1 MLIVPQNWAENVAR
15 VRSRIAAAAQS
26 AGRDLTHVTLVA
38 VSKAQPLEAIRAVHA
53 LGVRDFGENYPQEAL
68 PKIEACGGESVSW
81 HFIGQ
86 LQSNKTRPV
95 ATHFNW
101 VHSID
106 RFAIARRLSEQRP
119 YHAPPLQVCL
129 QVRLAPEPGKAGV
142 APDELEELARDVSRL
157 ERLKLRGL
165 MCLPPPAREPAAQ
178 QLPFRRLRELR
189 DELNRKGY
197 ALDVLSMGMS
207 DDFETAVAEGATHVR
222 IGTAIFG
229 ARPGSIKRE
238 S

>member
-1 MLIVPQNWAENVAR
+1 MLIVPQNWAENVAL
-15 VRSRIAAAAQS
+15 VRSRMAAAARN
-26 AGRDLTHVTLVA
+26 AGRDPTQVTLVA
-38 VSKAQPLEAIRAVHA
+38 VSKAQPVEAVRAVHA
-53 LGVRDFGENYPQEAL
+53 LGVRDFAENYPQEAL
-68 PKIEACGGESVSW
+68 PKIEACADQAPSW

-95 ATHFNW
+95 ATHFAW
-101 VHSID
+101 VHSVD
-106 RFAIARRLSEQRP
+106 RLAIARRLNEQRP

-142 APDELEELARDVSRL
+142 TPDELEALAREVSRF

-165 MCLPPPAREPAAQ
+165 MCLPQPEREPEQ
-178 QLPFRRLRELR
+178 QRLPFCRLRELR
-189 DELNRKGY
+189 DALNRKGY
-197 ALDVLSMGMS
+197 MLDVLSMGMS
-207 DDFETAVAEGATHVR
+207 DDFEAAIAEGATHVR

-229 ARPGSIKRE
+229 PRPGSTKRE

>member
-15 VRSRIAAAAQS
+15 VRSRIAKATRD
-26 AGRDLTHVTLVA
+26 AGRDPTQVTLVA
-38 VSKAQPLEAIRAVHA
+38 VSKAQPVEAVRAVHA

-68 PKIEACGGESVSW
+68 PKIAACAGEPATW

-86 LQSNKTRPV
+86 LQANKTRPV
-95 ATHFNW
+95 ATHFTW

-106 RFAIARRLSEQRP
+106 RVAIARRLNAQRP

-129 QVRLAPEPGKAGV
+129 QVRMAPEPGKAGV
-142 APDELEELARDVSRL
+142 APAELEALAHEVSQL

-165 MCLPPPAREPAAQ
+165 MCLPPPAREAAEQ
-178 QLPFRRLRELR
+178 RLPFRRLRELR
-189 DELNRKGY
+189 DALNCKGY

-207 DDFETAVAEGATHVR
+207 DDFETAIAEGATHVR

-229 ARPGSIKRE
+229 ARPGSAKRE
-238 S
+238 T